1 MKMHGMNDG
10 NNNLQTA
17 LMKQPA
23 EVAQIASQK
32 VGHECAETGQLVT
45 GQTGQIMQLH
55 EALKDMSYQ
64 QLYALAV
71 SWNKGRNFR
80 DRGNMEEM
88 YAICSEM
95 IDFMI
100 EMLTNPQEN
109 EEIRRRIITE
119 RFFGDQ
125 RPERRS
131 PSRRGRH
138 IAEACDSDGEAPAQ
152 KPARARSS
160 SPRVDLS
167 AQHFECPICFDSV
180 PSRSTFVMPC
190 CGYEACRGCAKRTI
204 EAHMEENRRMECI
217 ECHSSFNRLGDD
229 FMRQIA
235 ELVGPMSFIATKI
248 KLALTSVPAC
258 RQCSRCNRIQL
269 VNEEISET
277 FPAVACKACGHAF
290 CFEHGDA
297 HAGYPCPRPTQEQIT
312 SEEQISRVCKR
323 CPGCKMPTQKNGGC
337 AHMSCALCGCSWC
350 WTCAKPRCG
359 SGEDRTE
366 LLSTW
371 RDDSTNWLSTLLFLV
386 IRFLAGPNSVFYG
399 AVTCQ
404 CDAEARNS
412 YDDIQWENRAGGS
425 NRMRWLLIR
434 AVALRCRL
442 RHASG
447 CECLLVAYAVYISGY
462 LMFNFSAKPAVVFAG
477 RELTWALFTTLRNLV
492 NVTDQILQREENE
505 YRSRPFDFALAVAV
519 GHGICVAVLTSRIR
533 PALRELIRKR
543 RWLRV
548 LDTLLCDGSL
558 YSGDVPIICRV
569 IRGAVAFV
577 ATLHF
582 SARLLGH
589 SWPTPGQPNRHIWM
603 MEFWLVWLL
612 NQLYMA
618 WLHKRSRNYRGFAWS
633 FFWGYMANCSY
644 RKTSALKCSV
654 IWGALGMLFKLVL
667 TLILLDHHVGLSA
680 VAATATLG
688 LGFSLGFTINR

>member
-1 MKMHGMNDG
+1 MKMQGMNDG
-10 NNNLQTA
+10 NNILQTA

-23 EVAQIASQK
+23 EDVQIASEK
-32 VGHECAETGQLVT
+32 VGHECANVGQLVT

-71 SWNKGRNFR
+71 SWNKGRYFR
-80 DRGNMEEM
+80 NGGNIEEM
-88 YAICSEM
+88 YAICSDM

-131 PSRRGRH
+131 PSHRGRH
-138 IAEACDSDGEAPAQ
+138 IAEACDSDGKEPAQ

-167 AQHFECPICFDSV
+167 VQHFECPICLDSV
-180 PSRSTFVMPC
+180 PSRSTVVMPC

-217 ECHSSFNRLGDD
+217 ECHSSFNCLGDD

-269 VNEEISET
+269 VNQESET
-277 FPAVACKACGHAF
+277 FPAVACKGCGHAY

-297 HAGYPCPRPTQEQIT
+297 HAGNSCPRPTQEQIT
-312 SEEQISRVCKR
+312 SEEQISRICKR

-337 AHMSCALCGCSWC
+337 AHMSCAVCCCSWC

-359 SGEDRTE
+359 NGEERTE

-371 RDDSTNWLSTLLFLV
+371 RDDSENWLTALLFLV
-386 IRFLAGPNSVFYG
+386 ICFLAGPNSVFYG

-404 CDAEARNS
+404 CDAEARYS
-412 YDDIQWENRAGGS
+412 YDDIQWENRAGGN

-434 AVALRCRL
+434 AVVLRCRL
-442 RHASG
+442 QHASG
-447 CECLLVAYAVYISGY
+447 CECLLVSYAVYISGY
-462 LMFNFSAKPAVVFAG
+462 LMFLAKPAVVFAG
-477 RELTWALFTTLRNLV
+477 QGLTWALFTTFELLRKLG
-492 NVTDQILQREENE
+492 NVTSQPEEFE
-505 YRSRPFDFALAVAV
+505 WRYEPFAFAWAVAV
-519 GHGICVAVLTSRIR
+519 CHGICAAVLTSRMR
-533 PALRELIRKR
+533 PALQELVRKR

-548 LDTLLCDGSL
+548 IDILLCDGSL
-558 YSGDVPIICRV
+558 YSVDVPIEYRV
-569 IRGAVAFV
+569 IRGALAFI

-582 SARLLGH
+582 SADLLRH
-589 SWPTPGQPNRHIWM
+589 SWPIPGQPDRHIWM
-603 MEFWLVWLL
+603 MSFWLVWLL
-612 NQLYMA
+612 HQLCKG
-618 WLHKRSRNYRGFAWS
+618 WLFSRNNREFSWS
-633 FFWGYMANCSY
+633 FFLGYMEKDQYSRNGL
-644 RKTSALKCSV
+644 KKSALKWSL
-654 IWGALGMLFKLVL
+654 IWGVLGMLFKLVQTL
-667 TLILLDHHVGLSA
+667 TLTHKKL
-680 VAATATLG
+680 
-688 LGFSLGFTINR
+688 